1 MIPFPASPFQIVEKP
16 SKDRNQPPQGKRVMH
31 LTIQA
36 KDDSRVSA
44 IFHGCTWFFRD
55 QWGECGAEPLSY
67 EQEGQTQYCRVIE
80 NLDIANEEG
89 KQKIFVILD
98 TVLKNLLCCVHTD
111 IDGEKVSDTKF
122 RAFLLALRGREELF
136 FA

>member
-1 MIPFPASPFQIVEKP
+1 M
-16 SKDRNQPPQGKRVMH
+16 
-31 LTIQA
+31 
-36 KDDSRVSA
+36 
-44 IFHGCTWFFRD
+44 
-55 QWGECGAEPLSY
+55 
-67 EQEGQTQYCRVIE
+67 IE
-80 NLDIANEEG
+80 NVDIANEEG

>member
-1 MIPFPASPFQIVEKP
+1 MIPFPASPFQTVEQP
-16 SKDRNQPPQGKRVMH
+16 NNDRNQPPQGKRVMH

-36 KDDSRVSA
+36 EDDSRVSA

-67 EQEGQTQYCRVIE
+67 QQEGQTQYCRVIE
-80 NLDIANEEG
+80 KIDIANEEG
-89 KQKIFVILD
+89 KEKIFRMLD
-98 TVLKNLLCCVHTD
+98 TVLKNLLCCVHID
-111 IDGEKVSDTKF
+111 IDGEKVSSTNF
-122 RAFLLALRGREELF
+122 RVFLQALRAREELF